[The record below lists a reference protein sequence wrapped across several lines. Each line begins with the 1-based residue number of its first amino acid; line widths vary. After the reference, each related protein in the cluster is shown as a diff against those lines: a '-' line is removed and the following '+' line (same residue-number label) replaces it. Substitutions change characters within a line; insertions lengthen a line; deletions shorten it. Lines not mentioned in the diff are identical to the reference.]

1 MAAEAMR
8 LVEAQEAQLSTGD
21 PAGQHAPS
29 LSNQIGSAIHACGL
43 KAADLQRRL
52 DARGRGTVPAVELAQ
67 SLQELINE
75 HKQAQAA
82 PADQQAMVKMQKLV
96 PIITELAGGKMQE
109 YGLPNVMMGVMQIQ
123 MVAGQDPVV
132 AEGVGLLTKCSMG
145 QVPDDATVA
154 AYLAKLG

>member
-1 MAAEAMR
+1 MAAQPPPMTPERAK
-8 LVEAQEAQLSTGD
+8 LILKDT
-21 PAGQHAPS
+21 
-29 LSNQIGSAIHACGL
+29 IGIF
-43 KAADLQRRL
+43 
-52 DARGRGTVPAVELAQ
+52 TVPENKTRLTAAIAE
-67 SLQELINE
+67 
-75 HKQAQAA
+75 AQAA

-96 PIITELAGGKMQE
+96 PIITELAGSKMQE